1 MTAIIAPQTIT
12 LTIPGALATSSIVTM
27 RMPYK
32 GVITGA
38 TLAVTGAPA
47 GSALTAGLLVGAN
60 TAATFSV
67 AASGTSA
74 DGTLSATASNLAF
87 AKGALVH
94 LDILTVGSGTA
105 GTGATAT
112 FTVAEVSDATHI
124 QADGVND

>member
-12 LTIPGALATSSIVTM
+12 LTIPGTLATSSVVTM
-27 RMPYK
+27 RMPFK
-32 GVITGA
+32 GVINDA
-38 TLAVTGAPA
+38 TIALTGAPA
-47 GSALTAGLLVGAN
+47 GSALTAGLVVGAN

-67 AASGTSA
+67 AAAGVSA
-74 DGTLSATASNLAF
+74 DATLGTLTNRSF
-87 AKGALVH
+87 AKGALVS

-112 FTVAEVSDATHI
+112 FTVSEVSDATHI